1 LKERIELI
9 KPKIHVCGHIHGG
22 YGYYFNGHT
31 HFFNAS
37 LLNEQYNY
45 TNKPFTFDWNKDT
58 NIIEFL

>member
-1 LKERIELI
+1 MQQYMCA
-9 KPKIHVCGHIHGG
+9 VCGHIHDG